1 MESDKERVQQILSG
15 DMNAFRLLIDDFQR
29 LVCHIVF
36 RMVANETDREEICQ
50 EVFIKV
56 HQNLSAFHFKS
67 KLSTWIGRIAYHTAI
82 NYLKK
87 KKLPLYD
94 DFLKKDFQNGK
105 LTFETPSSVDGFATT
120 LQMPD
125 DDVINQETMHFIYDE
140 IEQLPPDFRAILTM
154 FHLDEM
160 KYAEIGEVMNLPEG
174 TVKSYLFRARKLLKE
189 RLLEKYSLE
198 TFE

>member
-1 MESDKERVQQILSG
+1 MESDKKRVQQILSG
-15 DMNAFRLLIDDFQR
+15 DMNAFRSLIDDFQR

-36 RMVANETDREEICQ
+36 RMVTNETDREEICQ

-56 HQNLSAFHFKS
+56 HQNLKDFQFKS
-67 KLSTWIGRIAYHTAI
+67 KLSTWIGRIAYNTCI

-94 DFLKKDFQNGK
+94 DFLRNDVQNGK
-105 LTFETPSSVDGFATT
+105 SNSETPKRISDFATS
-120 LQMPD
+120 LRMPD
-125 DDVINQETMHFIYDE
+125 DHVISRETMRFVYAE
-140 IEQLPPDFRAILTM
+140 IEKLPPDFRAILTM

-160 KYAEIGEVMNLPEG
+160 KYAEISEVMNLPEG

-189 RLLEKYSLE
+189 RLLEKYTLE